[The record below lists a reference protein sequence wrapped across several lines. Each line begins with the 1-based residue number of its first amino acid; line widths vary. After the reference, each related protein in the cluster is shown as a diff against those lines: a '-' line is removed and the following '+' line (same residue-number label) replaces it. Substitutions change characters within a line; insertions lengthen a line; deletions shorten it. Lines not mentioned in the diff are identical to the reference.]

1 MPGGSDSPGMR
12 YAGLGIELAAT
23 VGLLALLGWW
33 IDGRFGTAPWG
44 VLLGALLGLAG
55 GMTHMV
61 RVALGATRTG
71 ADGGSGTGGPEAG
84 GS

>member
-1 MPGGSDSPGMR
+1 VPGGSDSPGMR

-33 IDGRFGTAPWG
+33 IDGRFDTAPWG
-44 VLLGALLGLAG
+44 VLLGALLGLAV
-55 GMTHMV
+55 GMAHMV
-61 RVALGATRTG
+61 HVALAATRSG
-71 ADGGSGTGGPEAG
+71 GDGGGGTGGTEAG